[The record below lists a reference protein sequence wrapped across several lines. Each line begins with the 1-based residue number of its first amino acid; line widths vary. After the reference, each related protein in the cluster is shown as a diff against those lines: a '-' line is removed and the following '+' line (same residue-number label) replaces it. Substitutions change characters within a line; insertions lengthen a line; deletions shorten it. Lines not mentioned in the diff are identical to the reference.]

1 MIVKAIAFTAC
12 VKPIGAEL
20 QPCGSRLL
28 LGAGKTTDTGT
39 TQSTATRDHAQ
50 NNARLEIP

>member
-1 MIVKAIAFTAC
+1 MIVKAITFTAC